1 MKNKKTAII
10 FGITG
15 QDGSLLADLLL
26 KKGYRVVGQT
36 RLKTKANCN
45 NLERLGILSRV
56 EIISIQKPN
65 IVSMTRL
72 FDSVRPCEVYNLSGQ
87 SSIGLSFSLPVE
99 TFNSQAIFTIILL
112 EALRQVEKPFRLF
125 NAGSGDCYGETY
137 GLGASE
143 NNEFL
148 PSNPYAL
155 SKVAAYWSSKIYRDS
170 YGLHSCTGMLFNHES
185 QLRPDK
191 FVTKKIV
198 KAACR
203 IAKGSDEILKLG
215 NLNIRRDWG
224 SAVEYVEVMW
234 RVLQY
239 EYPDD
244 YVIATGESNSLEDFV
259 SITFKSLGL
268 NYMEHVEIDHGLL
281 RPADIKNSYG
291 DARKAQ
297 LVLGWKAKLKMKDVI
312 ESMISFEV

>member
-1 MKNKKTAII
+1 MSSNIALIL
-10 FGITG
+10 GVLG
-15 QDGSLLADLLL
+15 QDGALLAKFLLNQGYQVIGQSRQKLTASRANLVSLGIDTKVKIVSLSLLDYEQVLSLLSSI
-26 KKGYRVVGQT
+26 RP
-36 RLKTKANCN
+36 A
-45 NLERLGILSRV
+45 
-56 EIISIQKPN
+56 EI
-65 IVSMTRL
+65 
-72 FDSVRPCEVYNLSGQ
+72 YNLSGQ
-87 SSIGLSFSLPVE
+87 SSVGASFSAPLE
-99 TFNSQAIFTIILL
+99 TFSSQASVTLNLL
-112 EALRQVEKPFRLF
+112 EAIRAAKLTTKIF

-148 PSNPYAL
+148 PSSPYAL
-155 SKVAAYWSSKIYRDS
+155 SKVATYWSSKIYRDA

-224 SAVEYVEVMW
+224 SAVEYVEAMW